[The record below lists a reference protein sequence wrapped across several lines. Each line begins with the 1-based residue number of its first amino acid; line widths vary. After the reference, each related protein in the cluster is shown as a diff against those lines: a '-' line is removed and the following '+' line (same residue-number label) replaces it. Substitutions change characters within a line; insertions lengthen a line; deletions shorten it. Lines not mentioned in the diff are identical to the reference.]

1 MGVGV
6 FFLFLGIHRNIRMD
20 MVSKIL
26 NISNFENLIATSV
39 PKSLDL
45 FTPPPLGGSYSTQ
58 YLENECCLHWYCTC
72 KNNNNK
78 NDIPWKQML
87 PAWTL
92 HWKNKITENIYYKD
106 GCCLHKYCAL
116 TLTTTKIVHFILVYI
131 PQI

>member
-45 FTPPPLGGSYSTQ
+45 FTPPSRGVAIQHNTLKTNAACIDIALVKITTTKTI
-58 YLENECCLHWYCTC
+58 YLENRCYLHGHCTE
-72 KNNNNK
+72 
-78 NDIPWKQML
+78 
-87 PAWTL
+87 
-92 HWKNKITENIYYKD
+92 KIK
-106 GCCLHKYCAL
+106 
-116 TLTTTKIVHFILVYI
+116 
-131 PQI
+131 

>member
-45 FTPPPLGGSYSTQ
+45 LTPPPTPRGVAIPHNTFKT
-58 YLENECCLHWYCTC
+58 NAACI
-72 KNNNNK
+72 
-78 NDIPWKQML
+78 DIAPV
-87 PAWTL
+87 
-92 HWKNKITENIYYKD
+92 KI
-106 GCCLHKYCAL
+106 
-116 TLTTTKIVHFILVYI
+116 TTTKTIYI
-131 PQI
+131 ENRCYLHGHCTEKIK

>member
-45 FTPPPLGGSYSTQ
+45 FTPPPPGGVAIQHNTLKTNAACIDIALVKITTTKTI
-58 YLENECCLHWYCTC
+58 YLENRCYLHGHCTE
-72 KNNNNK
+72 
-78 NDIPWKQML
+78 
-87 PAWTL
+87 
-92 HWKNKITENIYYKD
+92 KIK
-106 GCCLHKYCAL
+106 
-116 TLTTTKIVHFILVYI
+116 
-131 PQI
+131 